1 MVVTMSLGL
10 NTSNKMKLIVQS
22 TEYLA
27 KESENAFIPDK
38 YEWWCLYNQLATNAV
53 TNAVWKVWGS
63 DLRNERED
71 IIKLLTLSKKAS
83 DMRNIAN
90 KTAIEKVA
98 FENYSKIHNLETN
111 INLINHSMN
120 RLEKEMVECKIQIK
134 TLIQLQKS
142 LIQLEEAKNNLN
154 KYTNYSFI
162 EIIYWIV
169 FLGSHILVIEFLLI
183 VIHELTHYFKT
194 SIAISNI

>member
-1 MVVTMSLGL
+1 MVLTMSPGL

-22 TEYLA
+22 TELLA
-27 KESENAFIPDK
+27 KETENAFSPDN
-38 YEWWCLYNQLATNAV
+38 YEWLNQGMYEGDAAYFKSCKPS
-53 TNAVWKVWGS
+53 WW
-63 DLRNERED
+63 DLHNEHVD
-71 IIKLLTLSKKAS
+71 IIKLLNLSKKAI

-90 KTAIEKVA
+90 KTAIEQVA

-120 RLEKEMVECKIQIK
+120 RLEKEIVECKTQIK

-169 FLGSHILVIEFLLI
+169 LLVSHILVIGFLLI
-183 VIHELTHYFKT
+183 VIHELTHYFT
-194 SIAISNI
+194 L

>member
-1 MVVTMSLGL
+1 MVLTMSPGL

-22 TEYLA
+22 TELLA
-27 KESENAFIPDK
+27 KESENAFIPDN
-38 YEWWCLYNQLATNAV
+38 YEWHHVYGGPNQEWEEGRKAS
-53 TNAVWKVWGS
+53 WWE
-63 DLRNERED
+63 LRNDRED
-71 IIKLLTLSKKAS
+71 IIKLLNLSKKAS

-98 FENYSKIHNLETN
+98 FENYSKIHNLESN
-111 INLINHSMN
+111 VNLINHSMN
-120 RLEKEMVECKIQIK
+120 RLEKEIVECKTQIK

-154 KYTNYSFI
+154 KYTNDSFI

-169 FLGSHILVIEFLLI
+169 FLVSHILVIGFLLI